1 MSGDSVSGELP
12 KQRSPLLLQV
22 NFLIFWTIGIS
33 YLHAGGDPQPADGLL
48 SGAQRI
54 EAAIEKAAYF
64 LGSPYKLGGM
74 SEKGMDCSGLM
85 VLSFA
90 HAGRELPRTS
100 RDQALQG
107 RRIQRDSLR
116 RGDLIFF
123 KKGSRINHV
132 GMVVEN
138 DGSEVWFIHS
148 CVSEGVT
155 MTRLSN
161 SYYAARYHSARRI
174 WEGGGMTAPPSAEGS
189 LEVLHTLTLA
199 EAVPLTHRPFPSD
212 RLWALSL
219 RRLAAEPLPLPA
231 LLPDEAPRRLS
242 GKVAG
247 ILSR

>member
-1 MSGDSVSGELP
+1 MNGDPVPGVSFAW
-12 KQRSPLLLQV
+12 QRPPLLKCNL
-22 NFLIFWTIGIS
+22 LIFCTFFAFS
-33 YLHAGGDPQPADGLL
+33 LYAGGDPEPSAPQA
-48 SGAQRI
+48 SGAVKI
-54 EAAIEKAAYF
+54 EAAIEKAASF

-74 SEKGMDCSGLM
+74 SEKGIDCSGLM

-90 HAGRELPRTS
+90 QAGRVLPRTS
-100 RDQALQG
+100 RDQALEG
-107 RRIQRDSLR
+107 RKIMRDSLR

-138 DGSEVWFIHS
+138 DGSEVWFIHA

-174 WEGGGMTAPPSAEGS
+174 WEGGGQMPSPGEGS
-189 LEVLHTLTLA
+189 LQVLHTLTLA
-199 EAVPLTHRPFPSD
+199 EALPLTYRPFPDDS
-212 RLWALSL
+212 LWASSL
-219 RRLAAEPLPLPA
+219 RRLASHLLPLPA
-231 LLPDEAPRRLS
+231 PLPGEAPRRLS